1 MTVTDFTVDLSNSEI
16 TRYSDSGE
24 DGIIEKLFELY
35 GVTNKYY
42 VEFGAEWGNCQ
53 NNTYSLRKHYGFNG
67 LLMDSS
73 YENES
78 INLHKHFVTEENV
91 LELFMKY
98 NVPKE
103 YDLLS
108 LDIDSHDFYVLN
120 KILSTYSPRI
130 IVCEYNATHLPDED
144 KVVLRNETNFV
155 GNYFGASI
163 LAFYNLGRKYKYSL
177 VYSNKK
183 GVNLFFVRDD
193 ILSSSKYKIKNVND
207 VAKIYN
213 TPKYGTGPNGGHFQ
227 DPFNREY
234 TSSHT
239 ILTNVV
245 QINCY
250 DTNYGRMCCL
260 PNDIVFNSEMRN
272 GKIYEE
278 HLIVKNIIPLFNTL
292 DSLVIL
298 DVGSHIGSHSVIYS
312 KLFPNSQILAFEPQS
327 IIFNILNKNI
337 HQNNINNCSVY
348 NNAVGH
354 INMDTTMSKYLYDGY
369 DCKIEYGVDK
379 TLNYGGIGL
388 GKDGEYVK
396 MISIDS
402 LNLERCDYIKI
413 DVEGAEILVL
423 TGALNTINKYHP
435 IIFFEETDKTISTEM
450 IESMNININFETPR
464 ELLIKI
470 GYHITNIDNNNCLA
484 TYPT

>member
-1 MTVTDFTVDLSNSEI
+1 MTDNSTMIDLSKSEI

-35 GVTNKYY
+35 GVTNRYY
-42 VEFGAEWGNCQ
+42 VEFGAEWGDCQ

-78 INLHKHFVTEENV
+78 INLHKHLVTEENV
-91 LELFMKY
+91 LGLFLKY
-98 NVPKE
+98 NVPFE
-103 YDLLS
+103 FDLLS
-108 LDIDSHDFYVLN
+108 LDIDSLDFYVLN
-120 KILSTYSPRI
+120 QILSTYSPRI
-130 IVCEYNATHLPDED
+130 MVCEYNATHLPHED

-183 GVNLFFVRDD
+183 GVNIFFVRDD
-193 ILSSSKYKIKNVND
+193 LLTGSPYKIMNIND

-213 TPKYGTGPNGGHFQ
+213 SPKYGTGPNGGHFQ

-234 TSSHT
+234 TSSQS
-239 ILTNVV
+239 ILQNIIPLNSYNT
-245 QINCY
+245 
-250 DTNYGRMCCL
+250 TYGRMYCL
-260 PNDIVFNSEMRN
+260 QNDIVFNTEMRN

-278 HLIVKNIIPLFNTL
+278 NLIVNNIVPLFNTT
-292 DSLVIL
+292 DKLVFL

-312 KLFPNSQILAFEPQS
+312 KLFPNSQVFAFEPQS

-337 HQNNINNCSVY
+337 HQNNIKNCYIY

-354 INMDTTMSKYLYDGY
+354 INTETTMSKYLYDGY
-369 DCKIEYGVDK
+369 DCEIEYGVNK
-379 TLNYGGIGL
+379 ILNYGGIGL
-388 GKDGEYVK
+388 GVNGESVK

-402 LNLERCDYIKI
+402 LDLERCDYIKI

-435 IIFFEETDKTISTEM
+435 IIFFEETDKILSTEM
-450 IESMNININFETPR
+450 IESMNINSVFETPR
-464 ELLIKI
+464 ELLLKN

-484 TYPT
+484 VYPN